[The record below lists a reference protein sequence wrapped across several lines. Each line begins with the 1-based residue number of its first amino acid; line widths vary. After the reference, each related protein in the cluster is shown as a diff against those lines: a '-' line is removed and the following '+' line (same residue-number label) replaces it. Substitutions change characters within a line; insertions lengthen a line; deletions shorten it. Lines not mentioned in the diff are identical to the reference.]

1 MLFLIFYLKKEYS
14 DKCRC
19 IYIKHYIKL
28 NLSFFTSDRIDSII
42 NLKPR
47 DYSTTTYF

>member
-1 MLFLIFYLKKEYS
+1 MLFLNFYLKKYS

-28 NLSFFTSDRIDSII
+28 NLSFFSSDRIDSFI